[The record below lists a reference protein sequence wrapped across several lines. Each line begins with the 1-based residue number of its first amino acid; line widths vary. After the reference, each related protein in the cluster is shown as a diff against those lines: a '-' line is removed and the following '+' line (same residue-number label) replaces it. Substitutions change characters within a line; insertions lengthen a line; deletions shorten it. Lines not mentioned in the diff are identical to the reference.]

1 MKGTDDFLSTV
12 LDTEAELASRPDGV
26 IARLLDDDAAHKSGG
41 SRRLTAWAVSAVVAL
56 AAAMVPLPHLLSDS
70 GSAQL
75 SNHQSLSTTATSSRA
90 VLPPGHIDL
99 HENGVHVALDERGS
113 SALDRWRSWQLP
125 CLLSALDH
133 GAQAH
138 VACAGLRGDY
148 PRWEVL
154 VRSGP
159 AAVPDRPLWFRWK
172 SPVSRVFVALGNIAQ
187 FDLPASRRT
196 ARVTSVSGQ
205 VRYRGERGHSRWAHR
220 ILTSIYFRDQNVQV
234 SILTPNHAA
243 IAWLTGSIYV
253 D

>member
-1 MKGTDDFLSTV
+1 MKGTDEFLSSV

-26 IARLLDDDAAHKSGG
+26 IARLLDEDAAHDSGV

-56 AAAMVPLPHLLSDS
+56 AAVMVPLPHLLSDS
-70 GSAQL
+70 GPARL
-75 SNHQSLSTTATSSRA
+75 SSRQSLSTTAPSSRA

-99 HENGVHVALDERGS
+99 HENGVHVALDERGT

-125 CLLSALDH
+125 CLLSALDR
-133 GAQAH
+133 GSQAH

-159 AAVPDRPLWFRWK
+159 AAVPHGPLWFRWK
-172 SPVSRVFVALGNIAQ
+172 SSVSRVFVTLGNTAH
-187 FDLPASRRT
+187 FGLPASRRT

-205 VRYRGERGHSRWAHR
+205 VRYRTERGRARWTHR
-220 ILTSIYFRDQNVQV
+220 ILTSIYFPDQNVQV

-243 IAWLTGSIYV
+243 IAWLTGAIYV